1 MLILMFMVLVMMA
14 VGGIIV
20 IERCRCVVKSCGRHG
35 NCAHVDCA
43 HYDGTPDS
51 FFYQELR
58 RSPAPAAS
66 ERSGVVNVGGR
77 L

>member
-1 MLILMFMVLVMMA
+1 M
-14 VGGIIV
+14 

-35 NCAHVDCA
+35 NCAHVDCL
-43 HYDGTPDS
+43 HYDGTPVS
-51 FFYQELR
+51 FFRRELR